1 MAGGPVLGAAGRA
14 DGLLGRARPRVAV
27 RLEPRRRRHGRRCA
41 GAGVV
46 LGGPVRVLPAAG
58 GDGKEAGGAGRR
70 PRPRARVCEEG
81 EGGVEVAGWL
91 PVGGD

>member
-1 MAGGPVLGAAGRA
+1 MAGGPVLGAAGGA
-14 DGLLGRARPRVAV
+14 GGLLGRARPRLAV
-27 RLEPRRRRHGRRCA
+27 RLEPRRRRYGRRRA

-58 GDGKEAGGAGRR
+58 RDGEEAGGAGRQR
-70 PRPRARVCEEG
+70 RVCEEE

-91 PVGGD
+91 LVGGD